1 MLAALGIR
9 EADLVLLKGLTKAS
23 DGTPYITDDLTLTNL
38 SFLWRH
44 AWLSKLLKFKAEDWK
59 MLLKIFQQDILH
71 FANPKAALEF
81 VESIDHL
88 KAAGFTPDEL
98 NWLLAADRSAK
109 AAMKEADAAR
119 FLAAL
124 RKELQAIQTEHDPAQ
139 YNFLTVMPPT
149 DVDSLT
155 ALLTSLL
162 QKLNRDEA
170 ATQFFIAT
178 LRDEVSHGN
187 DGRRLASGLR
197 LSASHQ
203 KRHPH
208 PL

>member
-9 EADLVLLKGLTKAS
+9 EADLVLLKELTKAS
-23 DGTPYITDDLTLTNL
+23 DGMPYITDDLTLSNL

-59 MLLKIFQQDILH
+59 ICAEDFSAGH
-71 FANPKAALEF
+71 LEPLPTRRRPG
-81 VESIDHL
+81 SLWKTIDHL

-109 AAMKEADAAR
+109 AAMKETDAAR

-124 RKELQAIQTEHDPAQ
+124 RKDLQAFRLNTTRR
-139 YNFLTVMPPT
+139 NTTSSLSLPPT

-170 ATQFFIAT
+170 ASSVFLKT
-178 LRDEVSHGN
+178 LREVSVRLEAGVQGVA
-187 DGRRLASGLR
+187 GRLR
-197 LSASHQ
+197 CFPQRSLQRA
-203 KRHPH
+203 
-208 PL
+208 